1 MAMLGASKVGD
12 NEWSIRLSPTALSE
26 AGIAPQSLVGCR
38 YQSPTALAT
47 EHTITEVDT
56 SGGIETYINITSTH
70 VDDIDTVTLDAGH
83 TSAIVA
89 SDSLQEIISFTNAAN
104 ITYQRPGG
112 L

>member
-1 MAMLGASKVGD
+1 MAMQGVSKVGD
-12 NEWSIRLSPTALSE
+12 NEWSIRVSPTALSD

-47 EHTITEVDT
+47 ENKITEVDT
-56 SGGIETYINITSTH
+56 SGGIEVYINIASTH
-70 VDDIDTVTLDAGH
+70 VDNIDTVTLDAGH

-89 SDSLQEIISFTNAAN
+89 SDSLKEIISFTNAAN